1 MTNSELK
8 EKLTGAIALLKIPG
22 VGRISY
28 QKLLKKF
35 GSPEG
40 VFEASIDEISML
52 DRISRGMA
60 SGIKREGDLKEA
72 GRIASKIVQLGWQV
86 MFLGDENYP
95 EQLNNIP
102 APPPLLF
109 ATGQELGT
117 DEKLIAIVGTRHA
130 TEAGELFTYKL
141 ASELASEGITVVSG
155 MAEGIDSAAHKGA
168 LDAGGKTIAVWG
180 SSLDIVFPAS
190 NRKLAEKIKKQGT
203 VYSEYLPETRP
214 DKAFFPERNRI
225 ISGLSS
231 GIVVVEAGEKSGA
244 LITAGHALEQ
254 GKEIFAVPGGPAAA
268 KSQGVNE
275 LIKKGARLL
284 TSVQDIFEELPLL
297 KNQILVKKLRRL
309 PDMTDTE
316 QKIVGL
322 FTEGPKQIDQISR
335 EVKLPIGELAE
346 FMLTMEL
353 RGIIRELPGKRF
365 VLSEDFQ

>member
-8 EKLTGAIALLKIPG
+8 ERLTGAIALLKIPG
-22 VGRISY
+22 VGRVRY
-28 QKLLKKF
+28 NKLVKKF

-40 VFEASIDEISML
+40 VFEASLDELSVV
-52 DRISRGMA
+52 DRISRGIA
-60 SGIKREGDLKEA
+60 SNTKKECDLQEA
-72 GRIASKIVQLGWQV
+72 GQIASKIVQLGWRV

-95 EQLNNIP
+95 EQLKRIP
-102 APPPLLF
+102 APPPVLF
-109 ATGQELGT
+109 ATGEELGH
-117 DEKLIAIVGTRHA
+117 DEKLIAIVGTRHS

-141 ASELASEGITVVSG
+141 AAELVNEGITVVSG

-190 NRKLAEKIKKQGT
+190 NRNLAGKIKKQGA
-203 VYSEYLPETRP
+203 VYSEYFPETRP

-231 GIVVVEAGEKSGA
+231 GIVVVEAGKKSGA
-244 LITAGHALEQ
+244 LITAEHGLEQ
-254 GKEIFAVPGGPAAA
+254 GKEIFAVPGGPGAA
-268 KSQGVNE
+268 KSQGVND

-284 TSVQDIFEELPLL
+284 TSVQDIFDELPLL
-297 KNQILVKKLRRL
+297 KNQILVKKFRRL
-309 PDMTDTE
+309 PDMTETE

-322 FTEGPKQIDQISR
+322 FAEGPKQLDQISR
-335 EVKLPIGELAE
+335 EAKLPVGELTE
-346 FMLTMEL
+346 FMLVMEL

>member
-1 MTNSELK
+1 LTNSEL
-8 EKLTGAIALLKIPG
+8 EDRLTGAIALLKIPG
-22 VGRISY
+22 VGRVSY
-28 QKLLKKF
+28 NKLVKRF
-35 GSPEG
+35 GSPEA
-40 VFEASIDEISML
+40 VFKASIDEISMVE
-52 DRISRGMA
+52 RISRGIA
-60 SGIKREGDLKEA
+60 SSIKKECDLQKA
-72 GRIASKIVQLGWQV
+72 GQIASKVVQLGWRT
-86 MFLGDENYP
+86 MFFDDDDYP
-95 EQLNNIP
+95 EQLKMIP

-109 ATGQELGT
+109 ATGQELKQ

-141 ASELASEGITVVSG
+141 ATELASEGITVVSG

-190 NRKLAEKIKKQGT
+190 NRKLGEKIKKQGA

-214 DKAFFPERNRI
+214 DKAYFPERNRI

-254 GKEIFAVPGGPAAA
+254 GKEIFAVPGSPGAL
-268 KSQGVNE
+268 KSQGVNN

-284 TSVQDIFEELPLL
+284 TSVQDIFDELPLL
-297 KNQILVKKLRRL
+297 KNQILVKKFNRL
-309 PDMTDTE
+309 PDMTETE

-322 FTEGPKQIDQISR
+322 FAEGPNQLDQISR
-335 EVKLPIGELAE
+335 EVKLPVGELTE
-346 FMLTMEL
+346 FMLAMEL